1 MASKRTGKETGSSS
15 GGPPSKRQ
23 AAPRNHDIEFNTPEQ
38 RSRYKSL
45 LSKPLHPCRYSDSH
59 SMEQSKLQLEK
70 FIFFLLTTLDKIKL
84 RRNFANK
91 STLLIFTKEYLNK
104 LPQRLIHS

>member
-1 MASKRTGKETGSSS
+1 
-15 GGPPSKRQ
+15 
-23 AAPRNHDIEFNTPEQ
+23 
-38 RSRYKSL
+38 
-45 LSKPLHPCRYSDSH
+45 
-59 SMEQSKLQLEK
+59 MEQSKLQLEK